1 MGHGKIQNI
10 IFEKIKVLYL
20 IDGQLKSTYVFRI
33 FKSWFLWQWQA
44 YEIHLI
50 NMGHS
55 KPKLVFSQIWLAH
68 VKLSPKWLIKI
79 ILLGHDHIEKFFTI
93 RVPNPPNQYGTKHF
107 NFFFISNF
115 KIDPSHDQVQLWASF
130 KAHWNYPKSASKT
143 HLIEYGTPCIYQ
155 LNCSNYFLTYWSSN
169 HPLKLF
175 RIIIDI

>member
-1 MGHGKIQNI
+1 MKPHHLKI
-10 IFEKIKVLYL
+10 VLPL
-20 IDGQLKSTYVFRI
+20 IVFPQ
-33 FKSWFLWQWQA
+33 SLL
-44 YEIHLI
+44 EIHLI

-68 VKLSPKWLIKI
+68 MKLSPKWLKK
-79 ILLGHDHIEKFFTI
+79 LLFFGYDHIEKFFTI

-143 HLIEYGTPCIYQ
+143 HLIEYGTPCIRTGPLIIVLPWKTYQ
-155 LNCSNYFLTYWSSN
+155 W
-169 HPLKLF
+169 HPWGQL
-175 RIIIDI
+175 REWI